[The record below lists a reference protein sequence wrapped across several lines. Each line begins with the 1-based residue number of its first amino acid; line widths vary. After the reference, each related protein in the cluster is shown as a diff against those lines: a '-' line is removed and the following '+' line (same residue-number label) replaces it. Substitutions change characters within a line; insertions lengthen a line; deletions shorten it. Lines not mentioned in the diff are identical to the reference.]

1 VYFVLIQNL
10 HFFQAIWVL
19 SIASLAKPPFQKVCG
34 NRHVA
39 NIIISLT
46 SHVHCNVC
54 CSKPK
59 DVKSRFLCATIPT
72 SEKHMSLTIE
82 GK

>member
-1 VYFVLIQNL
+1 M
-10 HFFQAIWVL
+10 L

-34 NRHVA
+34 NRRVT
-39 NIIISLT
+39 NIIILLISD
-46 SHVHCNVC
+46 VHCNVC

-59 DVKSRFLCATIPT
+59 DVKYGFLCATIPT
-72 SEKHMSLTIE
+72 SEKHMLTIE